1 MSLIDICWSLPSD
14 WPHAR
19 LSGCGAGGAMGRFGP
34 LASGI
39 LFKSAAIL
47 SELKLR
53 FLFFFAKDFF
63 RGFFGGF
70 LALAVFLGFGRAFFF
85 LAIFGLGLGLAFF
98 FGLGSGLSAFFFG
111 DGGRTAFTIR
121 FFLFGFAFFTGAGGT
136 FVFADAA
143 FLLFAVL
150 VPALIFV
157 NSLGVRI
164 STGIDFTGFTL

>member
-1 MSLIDICWSLPSD
+1 
-14 WPHAR
+14 
-19 LSGCGAGGAMGRFGP
+19 MGRSGAP
-34 LASGI
+34 ASGI
-39 LFKSAAIL
+39 LFNSAAIL

-53 FLFFFAKDFF
+53 FLVFFAKDFLP
-63 RGFFGGF
+63 GFFTGF

-85 LAIFGLGLGLAFF
+85 LAIFGLGLGLALAFF
-98 FGLGSGLSAFFFG
+98 FGLGSDLSAFFFG

-121 FFLFGFAFFTGAGGT
+121 FFFLGFAFFTGAGST
-136 FVFADAA
+136 LVFADAA

-164 STGIDFTGFTL
+164 STGIDSTGFTL